1 MKKALKI
8 FTMLSIGSCLVS
20 CDISGTIK
28 NSSRETQSSSE
39 EIVNKTQFLTGT
51 EAPSNEIG
59 NVGDTYL
66 NIKTYDTYIKYASGW
81 KLTSSIKDQ
90 TTDSK
95 EDDKTTTSTRSGEG
109 EPSDDLGIDGD
120 SYIDLLTY
128 NYYVKSNGKW
138 EFKVCLKNSQD
149 SGDYLTYIPC
159 VFYNEDGTKLYETYV
174 VKGEDVTYE
183 GVLPTKG
190 DTQINGHTVH
200 WRFSGWDNLL
210 ENIEDV
216 TVFRANFECYVNV
229 TFRNYDGTILD
240 TQEVSFGDTPVYSND
255 KPERVDSEEISW
267 TFAGW
272 DKSITNVYED
282 TEYTAKFSSE
292 DAIEITFENYDGTIL
307 ETTSCLPGEDVSY
320 SGYIPYKPDY
330 NDQNGTIIYYEF
342 FGWDKPLTNVC
353 ESTTFKPLY
362 MQHVSYEC
370 TFLDYDGSVL
380 DTHYVNQNEAAYYLG
395 NTPTIDY
402 VENIDEGITSKYE
415 FSGWDK
421 STYKINAPTTFTA
434 CFNKYYYYE
443 CSFLDYEGTTIETFD
458 VKEGEGIYQYINTYR
473 EDDVNDGTTIKY
485 YFERWDHSTD
495 YIYSPTTFRPIFF
508 EEKYYKCT
516 FVDEDDKEL
525 ETMDVLEGNTARP
538 QTTFDSV
545 IIDETHDD
553 YVVKKEFFGWD
564 HKLTNISE
572 PTTFKT
578 IFKNNNYYK
587 CFFQNTDGTILET
600 VYVLNG
606 GSAVYTKDTPTR
618 EEEEHNG
625 VITRYTF
632 TSWNEATTNI
642 KSSSIFTPSYEEET
656 LYRCYF
662 VNDNDEVLQECV
674 VASNGEAKYTL
685 TTPFKDFEVDGT
697 QVTEYIYT
705 GWNTSTTNIT
715 ESKTIKAVYNS
726 EIYEGYVVTYEDES
740 GTVLSK
746 TGVKT
751 GEDSYY
757 KGDWDELTNR
767 YFSYDSNNVTM
778 WVGWDKSESNIN
790 ETKTLTV
797 KTKTITRQE
806 NGEYPFT
813 YVLDEDLISS
823 LDKLYQKYNWYK
835 DDNDATNYIDQ
846 QGYYIYNGEK
856 YKYGNYGYING
867 KSYRWQKVEPVKW
880 RYLSTDGMG
889 NYQFVTLNA
898 LIEHN
903 WNGSNENYD
912 DGSYANNYA
921 KSDIRLWLNNDF
933 LNEVFYYD
941 QSKLVSTFVDN
952 SINTICDS
960 SSTSSYELKQ
970 YEQYVCMNTNDKIY
984 LLSYQDVNNE
994 KLGFSNKQYATN
1006 SKIVYNASGEKA
1018 VWWLRSPGDYYSSC
1032 HAGSIS
1038 YNSTN
1043 GKIYYS
1049 NYSLT
1054 SNIYVRPACT
1064 LNLGL

>member
-1 MKKALKI
+1 
-8 FTMLSIGSCLVS
+8 
-20 CDISGTIK
+20 
-28 NSSRETQSSSE
+28 
-39 EIVNKTQFLTGT
+39 
-51 EAPSNEIG
+51 
-59 NVGDTYL
+59 
-66 NIKTYDTYIKYASGW
+66 
-81 KLTSSIKDQ
+81 
-90 TTDSK
+90 
-95 EDDKTTTSTRSGEG
+95 
-109 EPSDDLGIDGD
+109 
-120 SYIDLLTY
+120 
-128 NYYVKSNGKW
+128 
-138 EFKVCLKNSQD
+138 
-149 SGDYLTYIPC
+149 
-159 VFYNEDGTKLYETYV
+159 
-174 VKGEDVTYE
+174 
-183 GVLPTKG
+183 
-190 DTQINGHTVH
+190 
-200 WRFSGWDNLL
+200 
-210 ENIEDV
+210 
-216 TVFRANFECYVNV
+216 
-229 TFRNYDGTILD
+229 
-240 TQEVSFGDTPVYSND
+240 
-255 KPERVDSEEISW
+255 
-267 TFAGW
+267 
-272 DKSITNVYED
+272 
-282 TEYTAKFSSE
+282 
-292 DAIEITFENYDGTIL
+292 
-307 ETTSCLPGEDVSY
+307 
-320 SGYIPYKPDY
+320 
-330 NDQNGTIIYYEF
+330 
-342 FGWDKPLTNVC
+342 
-353 ESTTFKPLY
+353 

-370 TFLDYDGSVL
+370 TFLNYDGSVL
-380 DTHYVNQNEAAYYLG
+380 DTHYVNQNEEAYYYG

-421 STYKINAPTTFTA
+421 SREKINAPTTFTA

-458 VKEGEGIYQYINTYR
+458 VKEGNGIYQYINTYR

-495 YIYSPTTFRPIFF
+495 YIYSPTTFRPIYF

-516 FVDEDDKEL
+516 FVDENSKEL
-525 ETMDVLEGNTARP
+525 ETIDVHEGDTARP

-564 HKLTNISE
+564 HELTNISE
-572 PTTFKT
+572 PITFKT
-578 IFKNNNYYK
+578 VFKNNNYYK

-606 GSAVYTKDTPTR
+606 GSAVYTKDAPTR

-705 GWNTSTTNIT
+705 GWNTTTTNIT
-715 ESKTIKAVYNS
+715 ESKTFKAVYNS

-778 WVGWDKSESNIN
+778 WVGWNESESNIN
-790 ETKTLTV
+790 ETKTLKV

-806 NGEYPFT
+806 NGEYPFS
-813 YVLDEDLISS
+813 YVLDDDLIFA
-823 LDKLYQKYNWYK
+823 LNKLYEKYNWYK
-835 DDNDATNYIDQ
+835 DDEDITNYVDQ

-856 YKYGNYGYING
+856 YKRNNDSGYING
-867 KSYRWQKVEPVKW
+867 KWYYWQKVEPVKW

-889 NYQFVTLNA
+889 NFEFVAYNA
-898 LIEHN
+898 LERHV
-903 WNGSNENYD
+903 WNGSRENYD

-960 SSTSSYELKQ
+960 SSYYDYSK
-970 YEQYVCMNTNDKIY
+970 YVCKDTSDKVY

-994 KLGFSNKQYATN
+994 KIGFSETIYSND
-1006 SKIVYNASGEKA
+1006 SKIVYNASGEK
-1018 VWWLRSPGDYYSSC
+1018 VDWWLRSPSYASYLVEYIDYD
-1032 HAGSIS
+1032 A
-1038 YNSTN
+1038 
-1043 GKIYYS
+1043 GKI
-1049 NYSLT
+1049 NYGNSWVT
-1054 SNIYVRPACT
+1054 NNAYVRPACT